1 MFFALSLMSEHAY
14 VQMSYHQRIIGWDG
28 GGGGREGVRKRSKQV
43 LCEGDCRL
51 SNPSLRCITIN
62 NDIMKTSV
70 LLSKFHDV
78 YSQNFIYVTLN
89 ILD

>member
-1 MFFALSLMSEHAY
+1 MYRCLITGGFL
-14 VQMSYHQRIIGWDG
+14 DG
-28 GGGGREGVRKRSKQV
+28 MGVRREGVRKRSKQV
-43 LCEGDCRL
+43 LCEGEFPL
-51 SNPSLRCITIN
+51 SNPSLRWITIN